1 MLRLTPALT
10 LMALP
15 LVLTR
20 LLCFHKRVR
29 PPAGAL
35 APTLEALVLSAFPL
49 AYFFGFLYYTDV
61 PSLLSVVGTIAL
73 AAAGK
78 HWAAAAVR
86 EFSVIV
92 FSVVLMFMGYVGRA
106 CKLYV
111 QADEYHLGVI
121 CVRCEP
127 AYASAFPTSGS

>member
-1 MLRLTPALT
+1 MLRLTPALM

-20 LLCFHKRVR
+20 LLCFHQRVR

-35 APTLEALVLSAFPL
+35 APTLEAMVLTAFPL

-61 PSLLSVVGTIAL
+61 PSLLSVAGTVAL

-78 HWAAAAVR
+78 HWAAAVVR
-86 EFSVIV
+86 GFVMNFFGTE
-92 FSVVLMFMGYVGRA
+92 LTE
-106 CKLYV
+106 LL
-111 QADEYHLGVI
+111 E
-121 CVRCEP
+121 
-127 AYASAFPTSGS
+127 